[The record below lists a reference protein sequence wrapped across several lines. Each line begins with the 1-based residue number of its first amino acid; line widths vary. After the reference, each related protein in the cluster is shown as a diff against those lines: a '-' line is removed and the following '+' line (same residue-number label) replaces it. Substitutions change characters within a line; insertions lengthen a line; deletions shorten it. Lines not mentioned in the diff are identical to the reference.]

1 MPQRRTALLVLVMMM
16 TSGCLGAIDD
26 IEDEFDRTVD
36 IISAD
41 YPKLDLPDRTRT
53 QPTLQSYD
61 ECDALLL
68 DLKNALYDEMLVR
81 LDQESYYHWVGWNWG
96 WIAEGDDV
104 ALMDGAPESA
114 ADDSGSAASSTR
126 EGEFSETNNQEAG
139 VDEADFLKTDG
150 YHIYMLNGQ
159 SLVIMDVPEFGQVGL
174 ISETEIEGTP
184 LQMMIDGDRMVIASM
199 IYAWNL
205 PVDHPLRELLI
216 EEVQWGE
223 GKDVYTYYR
232 VQNLVKYTVVDIT
245 DRAAPEVERELFIE
259 GNYHTARMIDGTV
272 RSVTHNYANFEGLRY
287 WVDLPSDYWQLEN
300 EDDRKSAWEYH
311 LSDTIQNNEDV
322 INDLTLDDF
331 APHMYEM
338 TNSGLIS
345 LPTTS
350 EDCSEFA
357 ASTDSVSKGFTTIMT
372 FQLLESDVEV
382 EVDHIASSWAHVYA
396 SQDMLILAE
405 PANDWW
411 WFWRN
416 TDFEDAT
423 NIHVFDISGSSETTY
438 VASGRVAGT
447 VQDQFSI
454 SEYNGVIRVATTED
468 AWGRWWMEETEE
480 WTGPTNNVF
489 TLEVSESCTCTSY
502 FTYAGETMCSVSECT
517 VDSSELIH
525 LGHVGDI
532 APNERIWS
540 ARFVGDRGYLVTFR
554 NIDPLWVIDL
564 SDPTNPTI
572 LGELEVPGVSTYIHP
587 VDEDTLLT
595 IGIGPGEDGLG
606 LDWSMTQISLFDVS
620 DPTNPTLADSLPLS
634 PAYTDENCE
643 DVRSC
648 GWSWSWSEATYEHKA
663 FTYWAPENLLAVPL
677 STYRYVYD
685 EVNHYY
691 NYEYIS
697 MLKLINVD
705 AENLTLSEHGEVD
718 HSPFYNNED
727 SEMNW
732 WYSYSTNI
740 RRSIFMGDYVYA
752 FSALGVT
759 VHRTT
764 DLVQMENIEIP
775 GHEMPSWY
783 VEEEECDDCEDSDS
797 QEVDSEEEG
806 DSDGEGSDSD
816 TSTGSAGDTSE
827 S

>member
-26 IEDEFDRTVD
+26 IEDEFDRTIE
-36 IISAD
+36 IISDD
-41 YPKLDLPDRTRT
+41 YPKLDLPDRSRT

-96 WIAEGDDV
+96 WGFGAEDDV
-104 ALMDGAPESA
+104 AMMDGAPESA
-114 ADDSGSAASSTR
+114 ADESGSAAPSTR

-174 ISETEIEGTP
+174 TSETEIEGTP

-205 PVDHPLRELLI
+205 PEDHPLRELLI

-245 DRAAPEVERELFIE
+245 DRTAPEVERELFIE
-259 GNYHTARMIDGTV
+259 GNYHTARMVEGTV

-331 APHMYEM
+331 SPHMYEM

-423 NIHVFDISGSSETTY
+423 NIHAFDISDTTTTSY
-438 VASGRVAGT
+438 LGSGRVDGT
-447 VQDQFSI
+447 VQDQFSM
-454 SEYNGVIRVATTED
+454 SEYDGSIRVATTSD
-468 AWGRWWMEETEE
+468 MWGRWWLAEETDPETGE
-480 WTGPTNNVF
+480 PVFTGPTNGV
-489 TLEVSESCTCTSY
+489 TVLQYDGDDSLEEV
-502 FTYAGETMCSVSECT
+502 GK
-517 VDSSELIH
+517 VD
-525 LGHVGDI
+525 GI
-532 APNERIWS
+532 APGERIWS

-691 NYEYIS
+691 NYEYVS

-783 VEEEECDDCEDSDS
+783 VEEEECDNCEDSDS

-806 DSDGEGSDSD
+806 DSDGD
-816 TSTGSAGDTSE
+816 TSTGSAGDSSE

>member
-26 IEDEFDRTVD
+26 IEDEFDRTIE
-36 IISAD
+36 IISDD
-41 YPKLDLPDRTRT
+41 YPKLDLPDRSRT

-96 WIAEGDDV
+96 WGFGAEDDV
-104 ALMDGAPESA
+104 AMMDGAPESA
-114 ADDSGSAASSTR
+114 ADESGSAASSTR

-174 ISETEIEGTP
+174 TSETEIEGTP

-205 PVDHPLRELLI
+205 PEDHPLRELLI

-245 DRAAPEVERELFIE
+245 DRTAPEVERELFIE
-259 GNYHTARMIDGTV
+259 GNYHTARMVEGTV

-331 APHMYEM
+331 SPHMYEM

-423 NIHVFDISGSSETTY
+423 NIHAFDISDTTTTSY
-438 VASGRVAGT
+438 LGSGRVDGT
-447 VQDQFSI
+447 VQDQFSM
-454 SEYNGVIRVATTED
+454 SEYDGSIRVATTSD
-468 AWGRWWMEETEE
+468 MWGRWWLAEETDPETGE
-480 WTGPTNNVF
+480 PVFTGPTNGV
-489 TLEVSESCTCTSY
+489 TVLQYDGDDSLEEV
-502 FTYAGETMCSVSECT
+502 GK
-517 VDSSELIH
+517 VD
-525 LGHVGDI
+525 GI
-532 APNERIWS
+532 APGERIWS

-691 NYEYIS
+691 NYEYVS

-783 VEEEECDDCEDSDS
+783 VEEEECDNCEDSDS

-806 DSDGEGSDSD
+806 DSDGD
-816 TSTGSAGDTSE
+816 TSTGSAGDSSE

>member
-1 MPQRRTALLVLVMMM
+1 MPQRRTALLVLVMML

-26 IEDEFDRTVD
+26 IEDEFDRTID

-96 WIAEGDDV
+96 WGFGAEDDV
-104 ALMDGAPESA
+104 AMMDGAPESS
-114 ADDSGSAASSTR
+114 ADESGSASSSTR

-174 ISETEIEGTP
+174 TSETEIEGTP

-205 PVDHPLRELLI
+205 PMDHPLRELLI

-245 DRAAPEVERELFIE
+245 DRTAPEVERELFLE
-259 GNYHTARMIDGTV
+259 GNYHTARMVEGTV

-300 EDDRKSAWEYH
+300 EDDRKNAWEYH

-331 APHMYEM
+331 SPHMYEM

-396 SQDMLILAE
+396 SQDVLVLAE
-405 PANDWW
+405 PANNWW

-416 TDFEDAT
+416 SAWDDAT
-423 NIHVFDISGSSETTY
+423 NIHAFDISDTTTTSY
-438 VASGRVAGT
+438 LGSGRVDGT
-447 VQDQFSI
+447 VQDQFSM
-454 SEYNGVIRVATTED
+454 SEYDGSIRVATTSD
-468 AWGRWWMEETEE
+468 MWGRWWLSEETDPETGE
-480 WTGPTNNVF
+480 PVFTGPTNGV
-489 TLEVSESCTCTSY
+489 TVLQYDGIDSLEE
-502 FTYAGETMCSVSECT
+502 
-517 VDSSELIH
+517 
-525 LGHVGDI
+525 VGKIDGI
-532 APNERIWS
+532 APDERIWS
-540 ARFVGDRGYLVTFR
+540 VRFVGERGYLVTFR

-685 EVNHYY
+685 EATQYG
-691 NYEYIS
+691 NYEYVS

-783 VEEEECDDCEDSDS
+783 VEEEECDDCEDPDS
-797 QEVDSEEEG
+797 QEVDSEEGG
-806 DSDGEGSDSD
+806 DSDGEGSDSE
-816 TSTGSAGDTSE
+816 TSTGSADYSSE

>member
-1 MPQRRTALLVLVMMM
+1 MPQRRTALLVLVMML

-26 IEDEFDRTVD
+26 IEDEFDRTIE
-36 IISAD
+36 IISDD
-41 YPKLDLPDRTRT
+41 YPKLDLPDRSRT

-96 WIAEGDDV
+96 WGFGAEDDV
-104 ALMDGAPESA
+104 AMMDGAPESS
-114 ADDSGSAASSTR
+114 ADESGSASSSTR

-174 ISETEIEGTP
+174 TSETEIEGTP

-205 PVDHPLRELLI
+205 PMDHPLRELLI

-245 DRAAPEVERELFIE
+245 DRTAPEVERELFIE
-259 GNYHTARMIDGTV
+259 GNYHTARMVDGTV

-287 WVDLPSDYWQLEN
+287 WVDLPNDYWQLEN

-423 NIHVFDISGSSETTY
+423 NIHAFDISDTTTTSY
-438 VASGRVAGT
+438 LASGRVDGT
-447 VQDQFSI
+447 VQDQFSM
-454 SEYNGVIRVATTED
+454 SEYDGSIRVATTSD
-468 AWGRWWMEETEE
+468 MWGRWWLADETDPETGE
-480 WTGPTNNVF
+480 PVFTGPTNGV
-489 TLEVSESCTCTSY
+489 TVLQYDGDDSLEEV
-502 FTYAGETMCSVSECT
+502 GK
-517 VDSSELIH
+517 VD
-525 LGHVGDI
+525 GI
-532 APNERIWS
+532 APGERIWS

-620 DPTNPTLADSLPLS
+620 DPTNPTLAASMPLT

-691 NYEYIS
+691 NYEYVS

-783 VEEEECDDCEDSDS
+783 VEEEECDDCEDSES

-806 DSDGEGSDSD
+806 GSDGEDTDGE
-816 TSTGSAGDTSE
+816 TSTGSAGDSSE